1 MASVFLI
8 KNLYLFFVIYF
19 QGLILKNLRFSVSL
33 KLYKYF
39 INLPFI
45 EHINKN
51 PAILIRTID
60 SDVGLSFTYITSFI
74 TLIRESII
82 LLVIFIFLLV
92 ADPFTSSI
100 SFIILGLP
108 LFLFYFFY
116 RKTLKS
122 RGSKI
127 QELLGRKIKTINQSL
142 GLIKETKFL
151 NRENYFFNKF
161 SKISKEVESINFFSF
176 LITSTPRF
184 FLEILALSTVA
195 SVCASLILMGRT
207 TETILPIISLF
218 AVSVIRFIPGLN
230 SITSSLATIR
240 YRKPSFDLIVNEI
253 QNLNLGSFEEKRLPL
268 KMKIVLHLK
277 KKLKSIVLILPIIKK
292 IKLL

>member
-1 MASVFLI
+1 M
-8 KNLYLFFVIYF
+8 
-19 QGLILKNLRFSVSL
+19 G
-33 KLYKYF
+33 
-39 INLPFI
+39 
-45 EHINKN
+45 
-51 PAILIRTID
+51 
-60 SDVGLSFTYITSFI
+60 
-74 TLIRESII
+74 
-82 LLVIFIFLLV
+82 
-92 ADPFTSSI
+92 TSSI

-122 RGSKI
+122 RGSEI

-142 GLIKETKFL
+142 GLIKETKIL

-207 TETILPIISLF
+207 TETII
-218 AVSVIRFIPGLN
+218 
-230 SITSSLATIR
+230 
-240 YRKPSFDLIVNEI
+240 
-253 QNLNLGSFEEKRLPL
+253 
-268 KMKIVLHLK
+268 
-277 KKLKSIVLILPIIKK
+277 
-292 IKLL
+292 